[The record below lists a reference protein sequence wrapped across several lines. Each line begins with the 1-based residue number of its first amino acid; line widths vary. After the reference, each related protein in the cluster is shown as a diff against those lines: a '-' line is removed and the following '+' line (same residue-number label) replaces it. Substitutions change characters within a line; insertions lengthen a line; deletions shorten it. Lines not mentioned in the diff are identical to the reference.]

1 MVTFGWDVTE
11 SQKNDP
17 MNLSMKRNIRNTPK
31 SSYNCAGY
39 ALETFSWYC
48 PYPSYD
54 VRHDYVTCI
63 DTKEQALTC
72 TQNCVNQMLQDFPT
86 MRVITSPNE
95 AIAKNEYIIAFRLS
109 SDGDFHFLKRTGNG
123 HWLSKRGYLTNIDTI
138 KAENVEKEWNNRYDM
153 PIVYFAKK
161 RT

>member
-1 MVTFGWDVTE
+1 MVAFGWFVTE

-31 SSYNCAGY
+31 PSYNCAGY

-54 VRHDYVTCI
+54 VRHDYVTRI
-63 DTKEQALTC
+63 GTKEKAIAC

-86 MRVITSPNE
+86 MRVIASPDE

-109 SDGDFHFLKRTGNG
+109 SDGDFHFLKRNGNG
-123 HWLSKRGYLTNIDTI
+123 HWFSKMGGLADIDTV
-138 KAENVEKEWNNRYDM
+138 KAENVEKEM
-153 PIVYFAKK
+153 E
-161 RT
+161 